1 MYLICSILYIISGGE
16 HIHTI
21 NTHIF
26 AFMKLRSMRLRVLM
40 SDNGKTVT
48 DVAKALGI
56 TYQGLYKKLKKPE
69 NINIK
74 EIEIISNCLGVD
86 STEVAR
92 CVFKD

>member
-1 MYLICSILYIISGGE
+1 
-16 HIHTI
+16 
-21 NTHIF
+21 
-26 AFMKLRSMRLRVLM
+26 MRLRVLM

-86 STEVAR
+86 TTEVAR